1 MEKRK
6 LGSSDTEI
14 APLVFGGNVFGWTVD
29 DNRTFELLDAF
40 VDAGF
45 NAIDTADVY
54 SAWVPGNKGG
64 ESETAIGKWFKKSG
78 KRDKVVLATKIG
90 SEMGPGQKGLS
101 KKYILSQV
109 ETSLQRLQTDYIDLY
124 QSHYDDPETPVEET
138 MEAYHQLIKDGK
150 VRIIGASNF
159 EIPRL
164 EEAIKFSLK
173 HEIPSYQTFQP
184 EFNLFDR
191 KTFEEEIEPFTM
203 GINLSVISYF
213 SLASG
218 FLSGKYRSKED
229 LKGSKRSGMVEKYL
243 TERGFKILSALDEI
257 AAEYNVTPATI
268 SLAWLIAHPAVTAPI
283 ASATTLEQLKEL
295 TQAATIKLDDAA
307 IDKLDKAS
315 AYE

>member
-6 LGSSDTEI
+6 LGSSDIEI
-14 APLVFGGNVFGWTVD
+14 APLVFGGNVFGWTTD

-45 NAIDTADVY
+45 NAVDTADVY

-64 ESETAIGKWFKKSG
+64 ESETAIGNWFKKSG
-78 KRDKVVLATKIG
+78 KRDKIILATKVG
-90 SEMGPGQKGLS
+90 SEMGPGKKGLS
-101 KKYILSQV
+101 KKYILEAV
-109 ETSLQRLQTDYIDLY
+109 ESSLTRLQTDYIDLY
-124 QSHYDDPETPVEET
+124 QSHYDDPNTPIEET
-138 MEAYHQLIKDGK
+138 MEAYNELVKAGK

-159 EIPRL
+159 SADRL
-164 EEAIKFSLK
+164 EESVKIGLQEGFTA
-173 HEIPSYQTFQP
+173 YQTFQP

-191 KTFEEEIEPFTM
+191 QDFEENIAPFT
-203 GINLSVISYF
+203 IDNNVSVISYF

-257 AAEYNVTPATI
+257 AAEYNSNPATI
-268 SLAWLIAHPAVTAPI
+268 SLAWIIANPAVTAPI
-283 ASATTLEQLKEL
+283 ASATTLDQLKQL
-295 TQAATIKLDDAA
+295 TEAATIELDEAALEKLTD
-307 IDKLDKAS
+307 AS
-315 AYE
+315 AW

>member
-6 LGSSDTEI
+6 LGSSDIEI
-14 APLVFGGNVFGWTVD
+14 APLVFGGNVFGWTTD

-45 NAIDTADVY
+45 NAVDTADVY

-78 KRDKVVLATKIG
+78 KRDKIVLATKVG
-90 SEMGPGQKGLS
+90 SEMGPGKKGLS
-101 KKYILSQV
+101 KKYILEAV
-109 ETSLQRLQTDYIDLY
+109 ESSLTRLQTDYIDLY
-124 QSHYDDPETPVEET
+124 QSHYDDPNTPIEET
-138 MEAYHQLIKDGK
+138 MEAYNELVKAGK

-159 EIPRL
+159 SADRL
-164 EEAIKFSLK
+164 EESVKIGLQEGFTA
-173 HEIPSYQTFQP
+173 YQTFQP

-191 KTFEEEIEPFTM
+191 QDFEENIAPFT
-203 GINLSVISYF
+203 IDNNLSVISYF

-257 AAEYNVTPATI
+257 ASEYNSNPATI
-268 SLAWLIAHPAVTAPI
+268 SLAWIIANPAVTAPI
-283 ASATTLEQLKEL
+283 ASATTLDQLKQL
-295 TQAATIKLDDAA
+295 TEAATIQLDEAALEKLTT
-307 IDKLDKAS
+307 AS
-315 AYE
+315 AW

>member
-6 LGSSDTEI
+6 LGSSDIEI
-14 APLVFGGNVFGWTVD
+14 APLVFGGNVFGWTTD

-45 NAIDTADVY
+45 NAVDTADVY

-78 KRDKVVLATKIG
+78 KRDKIVLATKVG
-90 SEMGPGQKGLS
+90 SEMSPGKKGLS
-101 KKYILSQV
+101 KKYILEAV
-109 ETSLQRLQTDYIDLY
+109 ESSLTRLQTDYIDLY
-124 QSHYDDPETPVEET
+124 QSHYDDPNTPIEET
-138 MEAYHQLIKDGK
+138 MEAYHALVKAGK

-159 EIPRL
+159 SADRL
-164 EEAIKFSLK
+164 EESVKIGLQEGFTA
-173 HEIPSYQTFQP
+173 YQTFQP

-191 KTFEEEIEPFTM
+191 QDFEENIAPFT
-203 GINLSVISYF
+203 IDNNLSVISYF

-257 AAEYNVTPATI
+257 ASEYNSNPATI
-268 SLAWLIAHPAVTAPI
+268 SLAWIIANPAVTAPI
-283 ASATTLEQLKEL
+283 ASATTLDQLKQL
-295 TQAATIKLDDAA
+295 TEAATIQLDEVALEKLTD
-307 IDKLDKAS
+307 AS
-315 AYE
+315 AW

>member
-6 LGSSDTEI
+6 LGSSDIEI
-14 APLVFGGNVFGWTVD
+14 APLVFGGNVFGWTTD

-45 NAIDTADVY
+45 NAVDTADVY

-78 KRDKVVLATKIG
+78 KRDKIVLATKVG
-90 SEMGPGQKGLS
+90 SEMGPGKKGLS
-101 KKYILSQV
+101 KKYILEAV
-109 ETSLQRLQTDYIDLY
+109 ESSLTRLQTDYIDLY
-124 QSHYDDPETPVEET
+124 QSHYDDPNTPIEET
-138 MEAYHQLIKDGK
+138 MEAYNELVKAGK

-159 EIPRL
+159 SVDRL
-164 EEAIKFSLK
+164 EESVKIGLQEGFTA
-173 HEIPSYQTFQP
+173 YQTFQP

-191 KTFEEEIEPFTM
+191 QDFEENIAPFT
-203 GINLSVISYF
+203 IDNNLSVISYF

-257 AAEYNVTPATI
+257 ASEYNSNPATI
-268 SLAWLIAHPAVTAPI
+268 SLAWIIANPAVTAPI
-283 ASATTLEQLKEL
+283 ASATNLDQLKQL
-295 TQAATIKLDDAA
+295 TEAATIQLDEAALKKLTD
-307 IDKLDKAS
+307 AS
-315 AYE
+315 AW

>member
-6 LGSSDTEI
+6 LGSSDIEI
-14 APLVFGGNVFGWTVD
+14 APLVFGGNVFGWTTD

-45 NAIDTADVY
+45 NAVDTADVY

-78 KRDKVVLATKIG
+78 KRDKIVLATKVG
-90 SEMGPGQKGLS
+90 SEMGPGKKGLS
-101 KKYILSQV
+101 KKYILEAV
-109 ETSLQRLQTDYIDLY
+109 ESSLTRLQTDYIDLY
-124 QSHYDDPETPVEET
+124 QSHYDDPNTPIEET
-138 MEAYHQLIKDGK
+138 MEAYNELVKAGK

-159 EIPRL
+159 SADRL
-164 EEAIKFSLK
+164 EESVKIGLQEGFTA
-173 HEIPSYQTFQP
+173 YQTFQP

-191 KTFEEEIEPFTM
+191 QDFEENIAPFT
-203 GINLSVISYF
+203 IDNNLSVISYF

-257 AAEYNVTPATI
+257 ASEYNSNPATI
-268 SLAWLIAHPAVTAPI
+268 SLAWIIANPAVTAPI
-283 ASATTLEQLKEL
+283 ASATTLDQLKQL
-295 TQAATIKLDDAA
+295 TEAATIQLDEVALEKLTD
-307 IDKLDKAS
+307 AS
-315 AYE
+315 AW

>member
-6 LGSSDTEI
+6 LGSSDIEI

-29 DNRTFELLDAF
+29 DNTTFELLDAF

-78 KRDKVVLATKIG
+78 KRDKVVLATKVG
-90 SEMGPGQKGLS
+90 GEMGPGQKGLS

-124 QSHYDDPETPVEET
+124 QSHYDDPETPAEET
-138 MEAYHQLIKDGK
+138 MQAYNQLVQDGK

-159 EIPRL
+159 EVPRL
-164 EEAIKFSLK
+164 EEAIKTSLK

-191 KTFEEEIEPFTM
+191 KTFEEDIAPFTM

-218 FLSGKYRSKED
+218 FLTGKYRSKDD

-243 TERGFKILSALDEI
+243 TERGFKILAALDEI
-257 AAEYNVTPATI
+257 SAEYQVTPATI
-268 SLAWLIAHPAVTAPI
+268 SLAWLMAHPAVTAPI
-283 ASATTLEQLKEL
+283 ASATSLEQLHEL
-295 TQAATIKLDDAA
+295 TQAAAITLDDAA
-307 IDKLDKAS
+307 IEKLDEAS
-315 AYE
+315 AY

>member
-6 LGSSDTEI
+6 LGSSDIEI
-14 APLVFGGNVFGWTVD
+14 APLVFGGNVFGWTTD

-45 NAIDTADVY
+45 NAVDTADVY

-78 KRDKVVLATKIG
+78 KRDKIVLATKVG
-90 SEMGPGQKGLS
+90 SEMGPGKKGLS
-101 KKYILSQV
+101 KKYILEAV
-109 ETSLQRLQTDYIDLY
+109 ESSLTRLQTDYIDLY
-124 QSHYDDPETPVEET
+124 QSHYDDPNTPIEET
-138 MEAYHQLIKDGK
+138 MEAYNELVKAGK

-159 EIPRL
+159 SVDRL
-164 EEAIKFSLK
+164 EESVKIGLQEGFTA
-173 HEIPSYQTFQP
+173 YQTFQP

-191 KTFEEEIEPFTM
+191 QDFEENIAPFT
-203 GINLSVISYF
+203 IDNNLSVISYF

-257 AAEYNVTPATI
+257 ASEYNSNPATI
-268 SLAWLIAHPAVTAPI
+268 SLAWIIANPAVTAPI
-283 ASATTLEQLKEL
+283 ASATNLDQLKQL
-295 TQAATIKLDDAA
+295 TEAATIQLDEAAFEKLTD
-307 IDKLDKAS
+307 AS
-315 AYE
+315 AW

>member
-6 LGSSDTEI
+6 LGSSDIEI
-14 APLVFGGNVFGWTVD
+14 APLVFGGNVFGWTID
-29 DNRTFELLDAF
+29 DNKTFELLDAF

-54 SAWVPGNKGG
+54 SVWVPGNKGG

-78 KRDKVVLATKIG
+78 KRDKVVLATKVG
-90 SEMGPGQKGLS
+90 GEMGPGQKGLGR
-101 KKYILSQV
+101 KYIISQV

-124 QSHYDDPETPVEET
+124 QSHYDDLETPVEET
-138 MEAYHQLIKDGK
+138 MEAYDQLIKEGK

-173 HEIPSYQTFQP
+173 HEMPSYQTFQP

-191 KTFEEEIEPFTM
+191 KVFEEEIAPFTM

-218 FLSGKYRSKED
+218 FLTGKYRSKED
-229 LKGSKRSGMVEKYL
+229 LQGSKRSGMVEKYL
-243 TERGFKILSALDEI
+243 NDRGFRILAALDEL
-257 AAEYNVTPATI
+257 AAEYHVTPATL
-268 SLAWLIAHPAVTAPI
+268 SLAWLMAHPAVAAPI
-283 ASATTLEQLKEL
+283 ASATSLEQLHEL
-295 TQAATIKLDDAA
+295 TQAATITLEDAA
-307 IDKLDKAS
+307 IEKLDEAS
-315 AYE
+315 AY